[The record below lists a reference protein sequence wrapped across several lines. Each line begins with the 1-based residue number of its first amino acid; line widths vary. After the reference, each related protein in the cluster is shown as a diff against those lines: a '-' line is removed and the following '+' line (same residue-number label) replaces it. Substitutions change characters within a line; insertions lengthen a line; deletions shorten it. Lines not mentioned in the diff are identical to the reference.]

1 MGAHFPAFP
10 SGTPTGRAFLPIVLL
25 DGTLVGSLAP
35 LIVHGTSTRAVRGG
49 YVVAHGPTVGAG
61 RDWQW
66 SLVHGAICLP
76 FSVSVHLLKPSDKK
90 AAATIVRIGALSSTI
105 KTVLPAPCFLGI
117 TLGFPRSRRLV
128 PIGVIESI
136 PLKSP

>member
-10 SGTPTGRAFLPIVLL
+10 SRTPTGRAFLPIVLL

-35 LIVHGTSTRAVRGG
+35 LIVYHTSAWTVRRS
-49 YVVAHGPTVGAG
+49 YAVAHGSTVGAG

-76 FSVSVHLLKPSDKK
+76 FSVSVHLVEPSDKK
-90 AAATIVRIGALSSTI
+90 AAATIVRIGALSSPI
-105 KTVLPAPCFLGI
+105 KTVLPVLGSGS
-117 TLGFPRSRRLV
+117 LEVGLA
-128 PIGVIESI
+128 G
-136 PLKSP
+136 K